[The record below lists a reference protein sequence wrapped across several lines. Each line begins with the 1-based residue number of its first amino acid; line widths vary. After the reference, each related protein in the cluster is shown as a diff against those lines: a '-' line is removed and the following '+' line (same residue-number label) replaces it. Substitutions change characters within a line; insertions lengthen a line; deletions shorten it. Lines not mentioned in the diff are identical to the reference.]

1 MTQKIP
7 STPSSSLI
15 LGGARSGKS
24 SFAENLAKESGLDV
38 IYLATANA
46 WDEETKQRV
55 EKHKS
60 DRPSSWKTIEEPI
73 HLASCLLRHS
83 RPEKIIIV
91 DCLTMWLNNLLMLE
105 NPAQLRQEL
114 DDFLDCVSKLQGRVI
129 FVSNEVGMG
138 IIPLGEL
145 TRNFVDESGR
155 LHQKLGHLVENVT
168 LIVAGIPLVVK
179 PQRHQ
184 TTTIIND
191 NY

>member
-1 MTQKIP
+1 MTHKIP

-73 HLASCLLRHS
+73 QLASCLLQNS

-129 FVSNEVGMG
+129 LVSNEVGMG

-155 LHQKLGHLVENVT
+155 LHQQLGKLVDNVT

-179 PQRHQ
+179 PQRH
-184 TTTIIND
+184 
-191 NY
+191 